1 MDKDISMEKDSKKK
15 KSSNPVLF
23 ELDINH
29 LCWFVDIT
37 EKNRDASIVSTMSA
51 VHGKL
56 ITNIIKLTSS
66 DPKKDI
72 ERIRA
77 HPLVKEVDILMD
89 QPNTVLMKVVSKY
102 EAMTYKVLHQTNVT
116 MVESPITRDGV
127 DSEILLANSH
137 KDMSELITRMR
148 EQEDYNEVRLKKKR
162 YVKKEDANSLNVF
175 STSGFFDLKAA
186 KELLSE
192 KQLKIF
198 KLACDYGYY
207 EMPKKITIEQ
217 MAQRSGISQSTLA
230 EHLRKAETKL
240 LPILWKVLRKM

>member
-1 MDKDISMEKDSKKK
+1 MENKGDKKDQ
-15 KSSNPVLF
+15 KSDPVLF

-37 EKNRDASIVSTMSA
+37 ERNRDANIVSTMSA
-51 VHGKL
+51 VHGDY
-56 ITNIIKLTSS
+56 ITNVIKLTSNE
-66 DPKKDI
+66 PKKDI

-77 HPLVKEVDILMD
+77 HPLVKEVEILME

-102 EAMTYKVLHQTNVT
+102 EAMTYRILHQTNVT
-116 MVESPITRDGV
+116 LVESPITKDGV

-137 KDMSELITRMR
+137 KDMSELISRMK
-148 EQEDYNEVRLKKKR
+148 EQEDYNEVKLKRKR
-162 YVKKEDANSLNVF
+162 YVKKEDAKSLNVF

-240 LPILWKVLRKM
+240 LPVLWKVMRKM

>member
-1 MDKDISMEKDSKKK
+1 MEDRIDAQGQ
-15 KSSNPVLF
+15 KSEPVLF

-37 EKNRDASIVSTMSA
+37 ERNRDANIVSTMSA
-51 VHGKL
+51 VHGSY

-66 DPKKDI
+66 EPKMDI
-72 ERIRA
+72 ERIKK
-77 HPLVKEVDILMD
+77 HPLVKEVEILME

-102 EAMTYKVLHQTNVT
+102 EAMTYRILHQTNVT
-116 MVESPITRDGV
+116 LVESPITRNGV

-137 KDMSELITRMR
+137 KDMSELISRMR
-148 EQEDYNEVRLKKKR
+148 EQEDYNEVKLRKKR

-175 STSGFFDLKAA
+175 SSSGFFDLKAA

-192 KQLKIF
+192 KQLTIF
-198 KLACDYGYY
+198 RMACDYGYY
-207 EMPKKITIEQ
+207 EMPKRITIEQ
-217 MAQRSGISQSTLA
+217 MAERSGICQSTLA

-240 LPILWKVLRKM
+240 LPILWKVLAKI